1 MKTLRNTEAVM
12 QTYLQKYLRKY
23 LKVTVKAYMQKGL
36 ACGTAVE
43 FYNIVYIT
51 DNDTNRVIVI
61 SPLINKAEFMS
72 VAFKKPFPY
81 TIRATDMSL
90 RQSKMQLILLTIL
103 KVIYQHSHRTEDV
116 KWIRN
121 YLNGPE
127 VSVAGVTMKSV

>member
-12 QTYLQKYLRKY
+12 QTYLQKYLPKY

-43 FYNIVYIT
+43 LYNVVYIT

-103 KVIYQHSHRTEDV
+103 KVIYQHSHRT
-116 KWIRN
+116 
-121 YLNGPE
+121 
-127 VSVAGVTMKSV
+127 

>member
-81 TIRATDMSL
+81 TIRVTDEPQTVKDAANIVNNFESYL
-90 RQSKMQLILLTIL
+90 STLTQNIRSKVDKKLP
-103 KVIYQHSHRTEDV
+103 KRS
-116 KWIRN
+116 
-121 YLNGPE
+121 
-127 VSVAGVTMKSV
+127 